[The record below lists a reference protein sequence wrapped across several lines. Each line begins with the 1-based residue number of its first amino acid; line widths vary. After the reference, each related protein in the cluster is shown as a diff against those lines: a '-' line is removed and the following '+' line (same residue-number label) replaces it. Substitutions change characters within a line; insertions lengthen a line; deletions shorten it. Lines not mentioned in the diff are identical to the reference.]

1 MKVGGDMLAKFDSEK
16 LRTARKQ
23 KKLSQMHLAELCDSS
38 DRYIRDRECGTKEN
52 PSAALV
58 CLMSKVLEVPMD
70 ELVKIRKGEGQ
81 EE

>member
-1 MKVGGDMLAKFDSEK
+1 MKGMLAKFDSAK
-16 LRTARKQ
+16 LRAARKQ

-38 DRYIRDRECGTKEN
+38 DRYIRDLERGAKEN

-58 CLMSKVLEVPMD
+58 CLMSKVLEISMD
-70 ELVKIRKGEGQ
+70 DLVKIETEEGQ